1 MNLMQTIHQLPRS
14 EKLQIME
21 YLWKELSEEDVK
33 FESPD
38 WHKKALSETEE
49 RMIYGKEE
57 VLDWNEAKSR
67 LRKNFE

>member
-21 YLWKELSEEDVK
+21 YLWKELSEEEVI
-33 FESPD
+33 FESPE
-38 WHKKALSETEE
+38 WHKKALAETESGME
-49 RMIYGKEE
+49 QGKDV
-57 VLDWNEAKSR
+57 VLDWDKAKKR

>member
-38 WHKKALSETEE
+38 WHKKALAETEE
-49 RMIYGKEE
+49 RMIHEKEE